1 MALLLVVVYKEL
13 NIKMRTILLSVLF
26 IFGSAAKAE
35 FHISNNPI
43 VEKKVAVKSW
53 KKLRDLNIVKQDQ
66 DFSCGAAS
74 IATLLNN
81 FYGQNLTED
90 DILTQMGKEKER
102 ASFDDMQKIM
112 PKLGFQ
118 AKGYA
123 LTYEQLTLLKIPA
136 IVYLKYRKN
145 EHFSVLRGID
155 KNTVLLADPSLGH
168 ISMSKFQFLKSWD
181 TTDDEMNGKILAI
194 LPLGENIN
202 QNDIFFK
209 MQPKRNT
216 SFSVNIIKNSI
227 PKF

>member
-1 MALLLVVVYKEL
+1 MKFILLL
-13 NIKMRTILLSVLF
+13 ILISF
-26 IFGSAAKAE
+26 SYIAKAE
-35 FHISNNPI
+35 NFISTNPI
-43 VEKKVAVKSW
+43 VEKKVTVKSW
-53 KKLRDLNIVKQDQ
+53 KILRDLNIVKQDQ

-168 ISMSKFQFLKSWD
+168 ISMSKSQFLKSWD

-194 LPLGENIN
+194 IPLGENIN

-209 MQPKRNT
+209 IQPKRNT

>member
-1 MALLLVVVYKEL
+1 MKFILLL
-13 NIKMRTILLSVLF
+13 ILISLSY
-26 IFGSAAKAE
+26 IAKAE
-35 FHISNNPI
+35 NFISTNPI
-43 VEKKVAVKSW
+43 VEKKVTVKSW
-53 KKLRDLNIVKQDQ
+53 KILRDLNIVKQDQ

-168 ISMSKFQFLKSWD
+168 ISMSKYQFLKSWN

-194 LPLGENIN
+194 LPLNENVN
-202 QNDIFFK
+202 HNDIFFNT
-209 MQPKRNT
+209 QPKRNT
-216 SFSVNIIKNSI
+216 EVSVNMIKNSI
-227 PKF
+227 PKL